1 MTVCALMP
9 ATQSSQLLACLHL
22 VSRPS
27 QCSSLAILT
36 KQWTMGRPGEWF
48 VIGRRL
54 LLYFLVCVCVWS
66 FPGLQYNFPFHL
78 HTVFPQ
84 NAPYFTLRS
93 SASLVPGFPHSSF
106 WSLAVSS
113 VRLYVSVSAN
123 WKRWSWTRS
132 ESSYK
137 TWTLDW
143 TIHGL
148 VGWTMTGMDY
158 MEWSGLYGVDHT
170 EWTGSIWTWFWTGK
184 QNTGRIWPFTPWFQ
198 TGVCPVQSRSMPTWA
213 TKIHIVRCK

>member
-1 MTVCALMP
+1 MFTFRFQAFTVFVTCNTYKAVNAGKAWGVVCNWALPP
-9 ATQSSQLLACLHL
+9 ALFF
-22 VSRPS
+22 
-27 QCSSLAILT
+27 
-36 KQWTMGRPGEWF
+36 G
-48 VIGRRL
+48 
-54 LLYFLVCVCVWS
+54 VCVCVWS
-66 FPGLQYNFPFHL
+66 FPGPQYNFPFHL

-148 VGWTMTGMDY
+148 VGWTMTEMDY
-158 MEWSGLYGVDHT
+158 MEWSELYGVEWTIWSGLYGVDYMD
-170 EWTGSIWTWFWTGK
+170 WLD
-184 QNTGRIWPFTPWFQ
+184 
-198 TGVCPVQSRSMPTWA
+198 
-213 TKIHIVRCK
+213 